1 MPPVP
6 ELPAVSVALPARVAV
21 VTGASRGIGA
31 AIASALAD
39 RGYAVCLLARDGAAA
54 AGVAA
59 QIGSRGGLALARSLD
74 VTDEVAVGEAV
85 DAVLSLWGRI
95 DVLVNNAGLIEREAP
110 LWEADVEQW
119 WSVITTNVRGPFLM
133 TRAVVPHMIAD
144 GGGRVINLNS
154 GSGMAE
160 RADLSAYCASKSA
173 LARITGSTHLAGWA
187 QGIRA
192 FDLAPGQVRTQ
203 MTLSMD
209 LHRGRTEWTDP
220 AQVTDLAVAMAGGEL
235 DAWSGRFVRAGAD
248 TPATLQERAGL
259 GMDDDAR
266 TLRLRPW
273 GSTDPLR

>member
-1 MPPVP
+1 M
-6 ELPAVSVALPARVAV
+6 SALPEVVPVRVAV

-31 AIASALAD
+31 AIAGALAD

-59 QIGSRGGLALARSLD
+59 EIASRGGLAVARPLD
-74 VTDEVAVGEAV
+74 VTDEVAVGEAT
-85 DAVLSLWGRI
+85 DAVRSLWGRI

-133 TRAVVPHMIAD
+133 TRAVVPHMIAA

-154 GSGMAE
+154 GAGTAE
-160 RADLSAYCASKSA
+160 RAELSAYCASKSA

-187 QGIRA
+187 HGIRA
-192 FDLAPGQVRTQ
+192 FDLAPGHVRTE

-209 LHRGRTEWTDP
+209 LHRGRTQWTDP
-220 AQVTDLAVAMAGGEL
+220 AQVTDLVLAMAGGEL
-235 DAWSGRFVRAGAD
+235 DAWSGRVVRAGAD
-248 TPATLQERAGL
+248 TPATLRERVRL
-259 GMDDDAR
+259 GMDDDVR
-266 TLRLRPW
+266 TLRLRSW
-273 GSTDPLR
+273 GPTDPLRQT

>member
-1 MPPVP
+1 MPEPSDVP
-6 ELPAVSVALPARVAV
+6 AAVSVRVAM

-31 AIASALAD
+31 AIARALAT

-59 QIGSRGGLALARSLD
+59 EIGARGGRAVARSLD
-74 VTDEVAVGEAV
+74 VTDEAAVGEATE
-85 DAVLSLWGRI
+85 AALSLWGRI
-95 DVLVNNAGLIEREAP
+95 DVLVNNAGLIEREVP

-133 TRAVVPHMIAD
+133 TRAVVPHMLAA
-144 GGGRVINLNS
+144 GGGRVVNLNS
-154 GSGMAE
+154 GAGTAE
-160 RADLSAYCASKSA
+160 RAELSAYCASKSA

-192 FDLAPGQVRTQ
+192 FDLAPGHVRTE

-220 AQVTDLAVAMAGGEL
+220 AQVTDLVLAMAGGEL

-248 TPATLQERAGL
+248 TPATLRERAGL
-259 GMDDDAR
+259 GMDHDAR

-273 GSTDPLR
+273 GATDPLR

>member
-1 MPPVP
+1 MPEPSDVP
-6 ELPAVSVALPARVAV
+6 ADVSVRVAM

-31 AIASALAD
+31 AIARALAN

-54 AGVAA
+54 AGVASE
-59 QIGSRGGLALARSLD
+59 IGARGGRAVARSLD
-74 VTDEVAVGEAV
+74 VTDEAAVGEATE
-85 DAVLSLWGRI
+85 AALSLWGRI
-95 DVLVNNAGLIEREAP
+95 DVLVNNAGLIEREVP

-133 TRAVVPHMIAD
+133 TRAVVPHMLAA
-144 GGGRVINLNS
+144 GGGRVVNLNS
-154 GSGMAE
+154 GAGTAE
-160 RADLSAYCASKSA
+160 RAELSAYCASKSA

-192 FDLAPGQVRTQ
+192 FDLAPGHVRTE

-220 AQVTDLAVAMAGGEL
+220 AQVTDLVLAMAGGEL

-248 TPATLQERAGL
+248 TPATLRERAGL
-259 GMDDDAR
+259 GMDHDAR

-273 GSTDPLR
+273 GATDPLR